1 MTMRAAPRTWLFL
14 AGLLASGCVEPLPA
28 VLDAGAAHDAP
39 RVGDADHDASP
50 SDAWD
55 GAVDAGPSDVGPS
68 DVGPSDVGPSDVG
81 PLDAGPLGPVVYRED
96 LRHSPIDPSLAEG
109 LRALARRGPD
119 RSEDVFAKV
128 GDSITVSTAF
138 LACFT
143 GGAVDLGGRDALAE
157 TIEHFRV
164 GDAGETDP
172 FRRVSLAAGVGWTA
186 SRALTGRPSPL
197 EQELAALSP
206 RFASLMFGTND
217 AGFVDLDSYGR
228 NLRGIVDAM
237 LAQGTLP
244 ILSSIPPRDDDAEA
258 GRRVPLFNALA
269 RALAASRGLPF
280 VDFHRELAPLPS
292 HGLGSDGIHPRASMG
307 GCVLTPAALR
317 AGSNV
322 RNLLVLEA
330 LDRLR
335 RVVVLGESAPDAAA
349 PRLAGSGTQAD
360 PFVID
365 ALPFAGFGDTRTGGE
380 ASVDRWDCSPASEA
394 GAELRFRFRLEAR
407 TPITAIV
414 SSGVGADLDVHIVP
428 AGSRG
433 ACLARDNRQLDVT
446 LEAGDWELVAD
457 TYAAAGG
464 PMPGE
469 ALVAIV
475 LRP

>member
-1 MTMRAAPRTWLFL
+1 
-14 AGLLASGCVEPLPA
+14 
-28 VLDAGAAHDAP
+28 
-39 RVGDADHDASP
+39 
-50 SDAWD
+50 
-55 GAVDAGPSDVGPS
+55 
-68 DVGPSDVGPSDVG
+68 
-81 PLDAGPLGPVVYRED
+81 
-96 LRHSPIDPSLAEG
+96 
-109 LRALARRGPD
+109 
-119 RSEDVFAKV
+119 
-128 GDSITVSTAF
+128 
-138 LACFT
+138 
-143 GGAVDLGGRDALAE
+143 
-157 TIEHFRV
+157 
-164 GDAGETDP
+164 
-172 FRRVSLAAGVGWTA
+172 
-186 SRALTGRPSPL
+186 
-197 EQELAALSP
+197 
-206 RFASLMFGTND
+206 
-217 AGFVDLDSYGR
+217 
-228 NLRGIVDAM
+228 
-237 LAQGTLP
+237 
-244 ILSSIPPRDDDAEA
+244 
-258 GRRVPLFNALA
+258 
-269 RALAASRGLPF
+269 
-280 VDFHRELAPLPS
+280 
-292 HGLGSDGIHPRASMG
+292 MG